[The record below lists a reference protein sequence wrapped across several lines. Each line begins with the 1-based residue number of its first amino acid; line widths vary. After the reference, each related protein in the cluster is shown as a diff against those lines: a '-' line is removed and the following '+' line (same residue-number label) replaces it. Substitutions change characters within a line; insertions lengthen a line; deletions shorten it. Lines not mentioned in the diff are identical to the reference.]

1 MSKLLDYLNILD
13 KDAAAREA
21 HNKDPKAAMTKHGLS
36 DDEQNAVLS
45 GDKQMLADAVGIP
58 ADELPAITVPNSTFD
73 DTRPQAWECAAYL
86 SQTNKQI
93 AKQNRQSI

>member
-36 DDEQNAVLS
+36 DDEQGALMS
-45 GDKQMLADAVGIP
+45 GDKTKVAGLIGVSADV
-58 ADELPAITVPNSTFD
+58 LPAHIFAS
-73 DTRPQAWECAAYL
+73 E
-86 SQTNKQI
+86 
-93 AKQNRQSI
+93 